1 MNTQPQ
7 FQLKKE
13 TLFSETET
21 TNSKQLAILKAN
33 FPQCFDKNGAFIQE
47 KLLEIVKSSDVNS
60 PKNHTA

>member
-1 MNTQPQ
+1 MNAQPQ

-33 FPQCFDKNGAFIQE
+33 FPQCFDKNGASFR
-47 KLLEIVKSSDVNS
+47 KSCLRSSNHRMLNS